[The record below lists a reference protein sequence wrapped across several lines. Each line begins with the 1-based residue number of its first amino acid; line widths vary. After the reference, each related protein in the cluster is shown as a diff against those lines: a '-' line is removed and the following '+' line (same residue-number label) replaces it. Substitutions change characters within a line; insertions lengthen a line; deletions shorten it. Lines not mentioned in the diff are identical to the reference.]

1 MKPNTPL
8 IYQLL
13 GEMHPEAKAELN
25 FTSPYEL
32 LIATVLSA
40 QCTDIRVNLVTDEL
54 FQRVQTPEEMV
65 QLPIEEV
72 ESLIKTCGMY
82 KQKAKSLKE
91 AALDLVEKFDSQV
104 PADRT
109 ALESLRGVGTKTA
122 SVVLSN
128 AFGIPAIAV
137 DTHVTRVSQRL
148 GLTKHTN
155 PDKIAKD
162 LEKLFPK
169 EQWTLL
175 HHRLIFHGR
184 YVCQARKPA
193 CSKCL
198 LENICPKI
206 GVASDNKK
214 PV

>member
-1 MKPNTPL
+1 MKRPNPSQV
-8 IYQLL
+8 YELL
-13 GEMHPEAKAELN
+13 GQMHPDAKAELN
-25 FTSPYEL
+25 FSSPYEL

-40 QCTDIRVNLVTDEL
+40 QCTDVRVNKVTDVL
-54 FQRVQTPEEMV
+54 FQHVKTPEDMV
-65 QLPIEEV
+65 ALDQSEV
-72 ESLIKTCGMY
+72 EEIIKTCGMY
-82 KQKAKSLKE
+82 KQKALSLKQ
-91 AALDLVEKFDSQV
+91 AAQDLVDKFHSTV
-104 PADRT
+104 PSDRKD
-109 ALESLRGVGTKTA
+109 LESLRGVGTKTA

-148 GLTKHTN
+148 GLTKQTN

-193 CSKCL
+193 CERCL
-198 LENICPKI
+198 LQEICPKI
-206 GVASDNKK
+206 GVRT
-214 PV
+214 